1 MFSRGSDTYL
11 WYCFRDYSFLR
22 TSIYPFACLC
32 FSFREHFLKT
42 CPEVCQYLWQSSK
55 IIDNDVDNDDSGVDG
70 VAAGSVGVTTDDTD
84 GVSEGEEM
92 VGSDEIV
99 GVAGSGSGTVSRTRL
114 LRKPDFST
122 ISDWTSTAIYFSNH
136 S

>member
-1 MFSRGSDTYL
+1 MGLSIFLFVGGNISFPALGL
-11 WYCFRDYSFLR
+11 LRDFL
-22 TSIYPFACLC
+22 
-32 FSFREHFLKT
+32 
-42 CPEVCQYLWQSSK
+42 V
-55 IIDNDVDNDDSGVDG
+55 DNDDKDDSGVDG
-70 VAAGSVGVTTDDTD
+70 VAADSVGVTTDDTD

-122 ISDWTSTAIYFSNH
+122 ISDLTSTAIYFSNTYFFTTIIFF
-136 S
+136 